1 MKLGLIAFPLYRSLL
16 DDAALSETP
25 LLQEALA
32 SEGAALQLLDGF
44 AKEPEV
50 SQLDAVL
57 FLGCWGYHNEPT
69 QYLDYIDWLEAQGV
83 TVLNPPPVLRWNMDK
98 RYLLDLQQQGVSVA
112 PLRHYPQHARINLA
126 DEVQQAGFVRYVL
139 KPTVS
144 ANANKTRV
152 CEGPPDA
159 AACEL
164 ADDILRHSGLLI
176 QPFFDALVTHGEL
189 SLLFF
194 GGQFSH
200 AVCKVPRPGDFRS
213 QPSFGAHLSPLSPSL
228 PLLAQAQ
235 KAIWAAPHGP
245 SLAYAR
251 VDGFVQD
258 GRFELV
264 ELELIE
270 PFLFLRSAPSPQRAA
285 QRFAQSI
292 VAAVSAK
299 K

>member
-1 MKLGLIAFPLYRSLL
+1 MRLAFVTFRALPQLS
-16 DDAALSETP
+16 DDDR
-25 LLQEALA
+25 LA
-32 SEGAALQLLDGF
+32 VGELRQ
-44 AKEPEV
+44 
-50 SQLDAVL
+50 
-57 FLGCWGYHNEPT
+57 
-69 QYLDYIDWLEAQGV
+69 QGV
-83 TVLNPPPVLRWNMDK
+83 SVESAVWDSPLVDWARYDGIVVRSTWDYHLRPDDFEGWLAHIDALGIPIWNPASLLRWNMDK